1 MSQGEGGTP
10 NINMNNLNQMTN
22 LAAGGVQVPGGMP
35 GMPQGQPNPGMSNG
49 SSSKGVERNLLNT
62 YIYDYFIRHDM
73 FDSARAIL
81 QEAEVST
88 EPGTSVRRGSPSRRS
103 QKHDPDGNMIN
114 GMDDPM
120 DSDRKDDG
128 EGSERG
134 ADLPLPKVPQDSS
147 GGSFLYDWWSL
158 FWDIFGARTGKSVSG
173 PAITYVNQV
182 QAKSR
187 EQQQRLIQITQAG
200 GLMAGQLPGQ
210 FMAGYQGNSMMRV
223 PNGVIHGGD
232 DVLQQKNLARQAM
245 VNNQRKQPF
254 PQNSTQHQLQ
264 QMKNQ
269 QQQQMMQ
276 QQAMQRDQ
284 SVDGERPQSP
294 APGQNGSSPSK
305 RPRIDGG
312 DFQAGA
318 GRGQLQNM
326 PNTGQNNTQA
336 VLMHHGINPNAL
348 TPAQFAQFQGASSA
362 AQAKTIAAYTQGL
375 RMHQQSAAVNAG
387 MGNPALIKGG
397 AMPNAQL
404 PGVSAAH
411 GAPMVHQTSAD
422 GGPSLND
429 FYNGGGM
436 GRGGINPTG
445 NHALQDYQ
453 MQLMLLEQQNKKR
466 LMMARAEQ
474 DQIHMRG
481 NEPRPDGSVPYQSLS
496 PSGPRAAPSPQPSAD
511 IKRGTPKMG
520 AQPGPGSPL
529 PDGNMQIQRG
539 SPAAAGIA
547 AFNGQP
553 TMPNA
558 AMMRPPSSHPGFAGV
573 APHMNEQAMNPAM
586 RQQAA
591 QAGRGQPT
599 MWPAS
604 VPIPNP
610 QAAAAAQ
617 QQMAQLAAHAAHQ
630 AGAQQPQGQQPQQA
644 QTPQVAPSPAPSA
657 GGAQNIG
664 TPGARPG
671 GPHQAMPPPSAPAA
685 NQTAGRT
692 SPQSNAMPPTPTNKA
707 GGAARKKDAKG
718 DRKQSRPSK
727 KAAGAAAANVAAGA
741 PTPSD
746 AETPAPD
753 TPMTPSNA
761 NSFSGPGNVGKV
773 QGNFPNPAVPVAG
786 GASVPEAVP
795 NAVAAVSQ
803 SMAPTES
810 SENPGFGVMGD
821 LGGFGDQ
828 GELMEF
834 DFESFLNPEA
844 TATADLNF
852 DFTAFGGG
860 IDDVTLDGAP

>member
-1 MSQGEGGTP
+1 
-10 NINMNNLNQMTN
+10 
-22 LAAGGVQVPGGMP
+22 
-35 GMPQGQPNPGMSNG
+35 
-49 SSSKGVERNLLNT
+49 
-62 YIYDYFIRHDM
+62 
-73 FDSARAIL
+73 
-81 QEAEVST
+81 
-88 EPGTSVRRGSPSRRS
+88 
-103 QKHDPDGNMIN
+103 MIN
-114 GMDDPM
+114 GIDDPM

-187 EQQQRLIQITQAG
+187 EQQQRLLHITQAG
-200 GLMAGQLPGQ
+200 GLMAGQIPGQ
-210 FMAGYQGNSMMRV
+210 FITNYQGGPMMRV
-223 PNGVIHGGD
+223 PNGVMPHASD

-245 VNNQRKQPF
+245 VNNSRKQPF
-254 PQNSTQHQLQ
+254 PQNSTQQQLQ
-264 QMKNQ
+264 HMKNQ

-276 QQAMQRDQ
+276 QQQQQMQRDQ

-312 DFQAGA
+312 DFQAAA

-326 PNTGQNNTQA
+326 ANAAPAQTHAA
-336 VLMHHGINPNAL
+336 VLMQHGINPQTL
-348 TPAQFAQFQGASSA
+348 TQAQFQQFQASTPRN
-362 AQAKTIAAYTQGL
+362 QATSIAAYTQGL
-375 RMHQQSAAVNAG
+375 RMHQQGAAVAAA
-387 MGNPALIKGG
+387 MANPALNKGG
-397 AMPNAQL
+397 VMPNAQM

-481 NEPRPDGSVPYQSLS
+481 GEPRPDGSVPYPQSLS

-539 SPAAAGIA
+539 SPAASIA

-553 TMPNA
+553 PMPNA

-573 APHMNEQAMNPAM
+573 APHMQEQAMNPAM
-586 RQQAA
+586 RQQGQP

-599 MWPAS
+599 MWPAN
-604 VPIPNP
+604 VPVPNP
-610 QAAAAAQ
+610 GAAAAAQ
-617 QQMAQLAAHAAHQ
+617 QQMAQLAAQ
-630 AGAQQPQGQQPQQA
+630 AQHNSQHPQGQQPQQA

-657 GGAQNIG
+657 GGGQNIG

-671 GPHQAMPPPSAPAA
+671 PPHQAMPPPSAPAP

-692 SPQSNAMPPTPTNKA
+692 SPQVNAMPPTPTNKA
-707 GGAARKKDAKG
+707 GGATKKRDAKN

-727 KAAGAAAANVAAGA
+727 KAAGAAAASVAAGA

-753 TPMTPSNA
+753 TPMTPQNASFSNA
-761 NSFSGPGNVGKV
+761 PGNVGKV
-773 QGNFPNPAVPVAG
+773 QGNFPNSAAPVAG
-786 GASVPEAVP
+786 GASVPEPVP
-795 NAVAAVSQ
+795 NAVAAGSQ
-803 SMAPTES
+803 PMAASES
-810 SENPGFGVMGD
+810 EGPPGFGGINVGD
-821 LGGFGDQ
+821 LGGFGEP

-852 DFTAFGGG
+852 DFTAFGSG
-860 IDDVTLDGAP
+860 IDDVTLDGGP

>member
-1 MSQGEGGTP
+1 
-10 NINMNNLNQMTN
+10 MNNLNQMTN
-22 LAAGGVQVPGGMP
+22 LVAAGVQVPGGMP
-35 GMPQGQPNPGMSNG
+35 GMPQAQPNPMSNG
-49 SSSKGVERNLLNT
+49 SGPKVGERSLLNT

-73 FDSARAIL
+73 YECARAIL
-81 QEAEVST
+81 QEGEVST
-88 EPGTSVRRGSPSRRS
+88 EPGTSARRGSPSRRS
-103 QKHDPDGNMIN
+103 QKHDPDGNMTN
-114 GMDDPM
+114 GIDDSMDG
-120 DSDRKDDG
+120 DRKDDG

-158 FWDIFGARTGKSVSG
+158 FWDIFGARTGKAVSG
-173 PAITYVNQV
+173 PAVAYVNQV

-187 EQQQRLIQITQAG
+187 EQQQRLLQITQAG
-200 GLMAGQLPGQ
+200 GLMSGQLPGQ
-210 FMAGYQGNSMMRV
+210 FMANYPNQMVRV
-223 PNGVIHGGD
+223 PNGVIHTD

-254 PQNSTQHQLQ
+254 PQNSTQHQQLQ
-264 QMKNQ
+264 QMKVAQ
-269 QQQQMMQ
+269 QQQQ
-276 QQAMQRDQ
+276 MQRDQ

-305 RPRIDGG
+305 RPRIDGNE
-312 DFQAGA
+312 FQPNM

-326 PNTGQNNTQA
+326 QNAGQTNTQTM
-336 VLMHHGINPNAL
+336 LMHHGINPSAL
-348 TPAQFAQFQGASSA
+348 TPAQYAQFQGASPA
-362 AQAKTIAAYTQGL
+362 MQAGSIAAYAQGL
-375 RMHQQSAAVNAG
+375 RMHQQNAAVTAA
-387 MGNPALIKGG
+387 MGNPALAKGVL
-397 AMPNAQL
+397 PNAQL
-404 PGVSAAH
+404 ASVSAAH
-411 GAPMVHQTSAD
+411 GAPMVRQTSAD
-422 GGPSLND
+422 GGPSLGD

-511 IKRGTPKMG
+511 VKRATPKMG

-539 SPAAAGIA
+539 SPAASIA

-553 TMPNA
+553 AIPNA

-573 APHMNEQAMNPAM
+573 GPHMNEQAMNPAM
-586 RQQAA
+586 RQQA
-591 QAGRGQPT
+591 QAGRGQAT
-599 MWPAS
+599 MWPANM
-604 VPIPNP
+604 PMPNA
-610 QAAAAAQ
+610 QQAAAAQ
-617 QQMAQLAAHAAHQ
+617 QQMAQLQAQHAA
-630 AGAQQPQGQQPQQA
+630 GAQRSQQPQG
-644 QTPQVAPSPAPSA
+644 QTPQVAPSPASSTGQA
-657 GGAQNIG
+657 HNVV
-664 TPGARPG
+664 TPGQGRPG
-671 GPHQAMPPPSAPAA
+671 GPHQAMPPPSAPAT
-685 NQTAGRT
+685 NQGSGGRT
-692 SPQSNAMPPTPTNKA
+692 SPQVNAMPPTPTNKA
-707 GGAARKKDAKG
+707 GGPARKKDAKEN
-718 DRKQSRPSK
+718 RKQSRPNK
-727 KAAGAAAANVAAGA
+727 KAAGAAAANASAAGA

-753 TPMTPSNA
+753 TPMTPQNA
-761 NSFSGPGNVGKV
+761 NSFANPGTVAKV
-773 QGNFPNPAVPVAG
+773 QGNFPNAAGQVAG
-786 GASVPEAVP
+786 GSSAPEAVP
-795 NAVAAVSQ
+795 NTVAAASQ
-803 SMAPTES
+803 PMAPSES
-810 SENPGFGVMGD
+810 SEHPNFIMGD
-821 LGGFGDQ
+821 LGVGGFPDQ

-860 IDDVTLDGAP
+860 MDDVTLDGAP